1 MSEAPRCCRF
11 CGCEDVHRDGFPA
24 IDGGRERQFEC
35 GTQWREDGESWVQD
49 RACKGPVGALYRRL
63 SAALQAL
70 RETPRFRLEQDQYG
84 AYLKGCSDGLKG
96 RPDGSWADWI
106 EVEKAIGFLEG
117 QE

>member
-24 IDGGRERQFEC
+24 IDGGREIQFEC
-35 GTQWREDGESWVQD
+35 GTQWREDGLDWSQD

-84 AYLKGCSDGLKG
+84 AWLKGCSDG
-96 RPDGSWADWI
+96 SWADLI
-106 EVEKAIGFLEG
+106 QIEKAIAILEG